1 MNSVIVLL
9 APSLCGH
16 LQLHLQLQRSLLGFL
31 FDFVVAQCN
40 LIAALPRLRPQ
51 PEILNYIPYILYVA
65 VHKYIEK
72 ESEINFLL
80 ALCRFRA
87 FPFYDA
93 LVKTHDAPL
102 MRNATG
108 DETEV
113 SRLASS
119 GVESGWVEFSSVE
132 VLMCRKGAQTIEG

>member
-9 APSLCGH
+9 APSPCGH
-16 LQLHLQLQRSLLGFL
+16 LQLHLQFHLLAFL
-31 FDFVVAQCN
+31 FDFVVAHCN
-40 LIAALPRLRPQ
+40 LIAALPRLRAH
-51 PEILNYIPYILYVA
+51 PEILNHIHIVKYTIYIYVS

-72 ESEINFLL
+72 ENEINFLL

-87 FPFYDA
+87 FQFYDA

-119 GVESGWVEFSSVE
+119 GVGLGWAGLVWFGSG
-132 VLMCRKGAQTIEG
+132 

>member
-1 MNSVIVLL
+1 M
-9 APSLCGH
+9 P
-16 LQLHLQLQRSLLGFL
+16 
-31 FDFVVAQCN
+31 
-40 LIAALPRLRPQ
+40 
-51 PEILNYIPYILYVA
+51 

-87 FPFYDA
+87 FQFYDA

-119 GVESGWVEFSSVE
+119 GVGLRWFGLARVEFSSVE
-132 VLMCRKGAQTIEG
+132 VLICRKGAQTIEG

>member
-1 MNSVIVLL
+1 M
-9 APSLCGH
+9 
-16 LQLHLQLQRSLLGFL
+16 
-31 FDFVVAQCN
+31 
-40 LIAALPRLRPQ
+40 
-51 PEILNYIPYILYVA
+51 A

-108 DETEV
+108 DETAV

>member
-16 LQLHLQLQRSLLGFL
+16 LFNSIFNSSRVSLEFL
-31 FDFVVAQCN
+31 SDFVVAQCD
-40 LIAALPRLRPQ
+40 LIAALPRLRPH
-51 PEILNYIPYILYVA
+51 PEILNHIPNIYVA

-80 ALCRFRA
+80 ALRRFRA
-87 FPFYDA
+87 FQFYDA

-108 DETEV
+108 DERLKW

-119 GVESGWVEFSSVE
+119 GVG
-132 VLMCRKGAQTIEG
+132 LG

>member
-16 LQLHLQLQRSLLGFL
+16 LFNSIFNSSGVSLEFL
-31 FDFVVAQCN
+31 SDFVVAQCD
-40 LIAALPRLRPQ
+40 LIAALPRLRPH
-51 PEILNYIPYILYVA
+51 PEILKHIPYSIPYIYVA

-80 ALCRFRA
+80 ALRRFRA
-87 FPFYDA
+87 FQFYDA

-108 DETEV
+108 DERLKW

-119 GVESGWVEFSSVE
+119 GVG
-132 VLMCRKGAQTIEG
+132 LG